1 MVDRAEADAFV
12 RAIGQVLRTERKR
25 LGLTQAE
32 LGHRVVLSHSV
43 MSKYESGTRR
53 PDWYGL
59 LELCAALDLSP
70 AKLIAAAQ
78 GEAYP
83 LGWPECVR

>member
-32 LGHRVVLSHSV
+32 LGHRVVRIGPSSRA
-43 MSKYESGTRR
+43 E
-53 PDWYGL
+53 P
-59 LELCAALDLSP
+59 LCDVQIRIRHPAA
-70 AKLIAAAQ
+70 
-78 GEAYP
+78 
-83 LGWPECVR
+83 